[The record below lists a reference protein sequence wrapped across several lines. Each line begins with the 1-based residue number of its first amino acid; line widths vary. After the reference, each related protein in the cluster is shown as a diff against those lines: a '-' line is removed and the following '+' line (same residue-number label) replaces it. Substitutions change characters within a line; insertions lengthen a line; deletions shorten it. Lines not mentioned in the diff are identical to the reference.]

1 MITNFNE
8 LNIYPEY
15 PKPDIVEMFVNYVL
29 DNSQN
34 ESRSKTLKKLMI
46 LSDKQY
52 HTYTQPNIKLKERI
66 QEWLMNNWIET
77 IKEFPDSIIL
87 ILYGF
92 ALEKIIFEKALKLI
106 PEDKKNQWLM
116 TLQNSDGLY
125 INPWWDLKDK
135 KKMK

>member
-1 MITNFNE
+1 MIRDFNE

-15 PKPDIVEMFVNYVL
+15 PKPDIVELFANYVL

-34 ESRSKTLKKLMI
+34 ESSSETFKKLII

-52 HTYTQPNIKLKERI
+52 HTYTQPGIKLKDRI
-66 QEWLMNNWIET
+66 QKWLMNNWIEN
-77 IKEFPDSIIL
+77 IHKFPENFLL
-87 ILYGF
+87 ISYGF

-106 PEDKKNQWLM
+106 QEDKKNQWLI

-125 INPWWDLKDK
+125 INPWWDLKNK
-135 KKMK
+135 KK